1 MTTTPLRCP
10 DCSSLVRAGSPW
22 CSLCH
27 ADVRSDEEKEAARAE
42 TALLESAVDPT
53 VLVALATGVEATAT
67 AAEAPRGRHARPSTL
82 PLTALPLAADGPSRA
97 GATALATAPGRRAD
111 TVADPTADDGGPAT
125 STETEDKIAELK
137 QAGVDVDGM
146 LQMLASTS
154 GTDPLNGLVERLSSK
169 GSRAVAVLVAAAA
182 LTVIGIALMFV
193 LGTVFG

>member
-10 DCSSLVRAGSPW
+10 ECTSLVRAGSPW

-27 ADVRSDEEKEAARAE
+27 ADVRSDEDKAAALAE
-42 TALLESAVDPT
+42 TALLEAAVEPP
-53 VLVALATGVEATAT
+53 VREPVPAG
-67 AAEAPRGRHARPSTL
+67 AEAPRGRHARPSNL
-82 PLTALPLAADGPSRA
+82 PLSAHSATNSATAA
-97 GATALATAPGRRAD
+97 GSTALATAPGSSSAP
-111 TVADPTADDGGPAT
+111 VAESDGAVT

-146 LQMLASTS
+146 LQLLASTS

-182 LTVIGIALMFV
+182 LTAIGIGMMFL
-193 LGTVFG
+193 LGTFFG

>member
-10 DCSSLVRAGSPW
+10 ECSSLVRTGSPW

-27 ADVRSDEEKEAARAE
+27 ADVRSDEEKAAALAE
-42 TALLESAVDPT
+42 TALLEAAVESPLHEP
-53 VLVALATGVEATAT
+53 VPAGVEAAG
-67 AAEAPRGRHARPSTL
+67 AGAQAPRGRHARPSTL
-82 PLTALPLAADGPSRA
+82 PLSAHSATSSAAAA
-97 GATALATAPGRRAD
+97 GSTALATAPGSSSAP
-111 TVADPTADDGGPAT
+111 VAESDGPAS

-146 LQMLASTS
+146 LQLLASTS

-182 LTVIGIALMFV
+182 LTAIGIGLMFL
-193 LGTVFG
+193 LGTFIG

>member
-10 DCSSLVRAGSPW
+10 ECSSLVRAGSPW

-27 ADVRSDEEKEAARAE
+27 ADVRSDEEKAAALAE
-42 TALLESAVDPT
+42 TALLEAAVESPLHEP
-53 VLVALATGVEATAT
+53 VPAGVEAAG
-67 AAEAPRGRHARPSTL
+67 AGAQAPRGRHARPSTL
-82 PLTALPLAADGPSRA
+82 PLSAHSATSSAAAA
-97 GATALATAPGRRAD
+97 GSTALATAPGSSSAP
-111 TVADPTADDGGPAT
+111 VAESDGPAS

-146 LQMLASTS
+146 LQLLASTS

-182 LTVIGIALMFV
+182 LTAIGIGLMFL
-193 LGTVFG
+193 LGTFFG

>member
-10 DCSSLVRAGSPW
+10 ECSSLVSAGSPW

-27 ADVRSDEEKEAARAE
+27 ADVRSDEEKAAALAE
-42 TALLESAVDPT
+42 TALLEAAVESPLREP
-53 VLVALATGVEATAT
+53 VPAGVEAAG
-67 AAEAPRGRHARPSTL
+67 AGAQAPRGRHARPSTL
-82 PLTALPLAADGPSRA
+82 PLNAHSATNSAAAA
-97 GATALATAPGRRAD
+97 GSTALATAPGSSSAP
-111 TVADPTADDGGPAT
+111 VAESDGPAS

-146 LQMLASTS
+146 LQLLASTS

-182 LTVIGIALMFV
+182 LTAIGIGLMFL
-193 LGTVFG
+193 LGTFIG

>member
-10 DCSSLVRAGSPW
+10 ECSSLVRAGSPW

-27 ADVRSDEEKEAARAE
+27 ADVRSDEEKAAALAE
-42 TALLESAVDPT
+42 TALLEAAVESP
-53 VLVALATGVEATAT
+53 VREPVPAGIEAAG
-67 AAEAPRGRHARPSTL
+67 AGAEAPRGRHARPSTL
-82 PLTALPLAADGPSRA
+82 PLSAHTATNSSAAAA
-97 GATALATAPGRRAD
+97 GSTALATAPGSSSAP
-111 TVADPTADDGGPAT
+111 VAETDGAVT

-146 LQMLASTS
+146 LQLLASTS

-182 LTVIGIALMFV
+182 LTAIGLGLMFL
-193 LGTVFG
+193 LGTFIG

>member
-10 DCSSLVRAGSPW
+10 ECSSLVRAGSPW

-27 ADVRSDEEKEAARAE
+27 ADVRSDEEKAAALAE
-42 TALLESAVDPT
+42 TALLEAAVESPLHEP
-53 VLVALATGVEATAT
+53 VPAGVEAAG
-67 AAEAPRGRHARPSTL
+67 AGAQAPRGRHARPSTL
-82 PLTALPLAADGPSRA
+82 PLSAHSATSSAAAA
-97 GATALATAPGRRAD
+97 GSTALATAPGSSSAP
-111 TVADPTADDGGPAT
+111 VAESDGPAS

-146 LQMLASTS
+146 LQLLASTS

-182 LTVIGIALMFV
+182 LTAIGIGLMFL
-193 LGTVFG
+193 LGTFIG